1 MAVELDSR
9 VNGGKKKKKKN
20 GKKEKEKKNERE
32 KGDFSDYEN
41 SRTGDLIYGLGRFR
55 DDGE

>member
-1 MAVELDSR
+1 MEL
-9 VNGGKKKKKKN
+9 KKKKRK
-20 GKKEKEKKNERE
+20 GKKIKNERE

-55 DDGE
+55 DDGGVKK